1 MLDIKQFGKR
11 IAFLR
16 RQNGMSQE
24 KLADLLGISSQA
36 ISKWE
41 NGTHN
46 ARHIVIAC
54 SGTDIPVFC

>member
-24 KLADLLGISSQA
+24 KLADILGISSHEPA
-36 ISKWE
+36 IIRLNQEKPTKS
-41 NGTHN
+41 
-46 ARHIVIAC
+46 RVC
-54 SGTDIPVFC
+54 TDSVLFI

>member
-16 RQNGMSQE
+16 RKNGMSQE
-24 KLADLLGISSQA
+24 KLADLLGISPQA

-41 NGTHN
+41 NGVSH
-46 ARHIVIAC
+46 
-54 SGTDIPVFC
+54 S